1 MNKILLMI
9 LLCSF
14 VYNNPNFYWDLG
26 VGIVQDTKLSD
37 KSPSIDLSTFHRL
50 EGLKKYY
57 NDNFS
62 GALFHFEELN
72 SANKTLILYEHAYSY
87 YSIGEYQLALSIL
100 EGSNYNSDNI
110 LYLKSQVFLMLEDY
124 DAAILILKSLSEKFP
139 TSDYLD
145 IIKFDLEKINLLK

>member
-14 VYNNPNFYWDLG
+14 AYSNPNFYWDLG

-37 KSPSIDLSTFHRL
+37 KNLSIDLSTFHRL

-72 SANKTLILYEHAYSY
+72 SANKTLILISR
-87 YSIGEYQLALSIL
+87 
-100 EGSNYNSDNI
+100 N
-110 LYLKSQVFLMLEDY
+110 
-124 DAAILILKSLSEKFP
+124 AIL
-139 TSDYLD
+139 
-145 IIKFDLEKINLLK
+145 